1 MKNNTINFKKV
12 IGAIAAGS
20 VLMTSAAINVFADEP
35 MLVTV
40 APAAAYTVEIN
51 GETLNLGGASVYK
64 TNDKFMIPVRAVA
77 EKLGFTV
84 TWDEEKQGVKLDN
97 GEVNT
102 VLYIGEDIYYMASS
116 VAVGMGAPTP
126 LGAAPELKD
135 STTYVP
141 AELFNVLYY
150 NPDTVKEDGGKIII
164 NTNADGGDSVQIP
177 NPFTEH
183 KTIDD
188 ANKVL
193 SFDAKVPSNIPSGY
207 KVDYI
212 STMSNDFL
220 QIGYKNGDNEI
231 LYRMAKGSDDIGGDY
246 NDYKN
251 IESKKVGDYSF
262 IIRGNENDK
271 AANLLWTDGKYTY
284 SLYANPEVGT
294 DVLMSIADTVVNAK

>member
-20 VLMTSAAINVFADEP
+20 VLMTSAANVFADEP
-35 MLVTV
+35 MLVTA
-40 APAAAYTVEIN
+40 APTAAYTVEIN
-51 GETLNLGGASVYK
+51 GEALNLGGASVYK

-77 EKLGFTV
+77 ENLGFTV

-102 VLYIGEDIYYMASS
+102 VLYIGEDTYYMASS
-116 VAVGMGAPTP
+116 VAIGMSAPTP

-141 AELFNVLYY
+141 AELFNVLYC

-164 NTNADGGDSVQIP
+164 NTKADEDNATQIA

-183 KTIDD
+183 KTIDN

-220 QIGYKNGDNEI
+220 QIGYKDGDNEI
-231 LYRMAKGSDDIGGDY
+231 LYRMAKGSDDISGDY
-246 NDYKN
+246 NEYKN

-262 IIRGNENDK
+262 IIRGNESDK

-294 DVLMSIADTVVNAK
+294 DALMSIADTVVNAK

>member
-20 VLMTSAAINVFADEP
+20 VLMTSAANVFADEP
-35 MLVTV
+35 MLVTA
-40 APAAAYTVEIN
+40 APTAAYTVEIN
-51 GETLNLGGASVYK
+51 GEALNLGGASVYK

-102 VLYIGEDIYYMASS
+102 VLYIGEDTYYMASS
-116 VAVGMGAPTP
+116 VAIGMSAPTP

-141 AELFNVLYY
+141 ADMFNVLYC
-150 NPDTVKEDGGKIII
+150 NPDTVK
-164 NTNADGGDSVQIP
+164 ADGNKIVIDTKADGDDSVQIP

-183 KTIDD
+183 KTVDD
-188 ANKVL
+188 AKKVL
-193 SFDAKVPSNIPSGY
+193 SFAAKVPSNIPSGY

-220 QIGYKNGDNEI
+220 QIEYKNGDNEI
-231 LYRMAKGSDDIGGDY
+231 LYRMAKGSDDISGDY
-246 NDYKN
+246 NKYKN
-251 IESKKVGDYSF
+251 VENKKVGDYSF
-262 IIRGNENDK
+262 IIRGNESGK

-284 SLYANPEVGT
+284 SLYANLEVGT
-294 DVLMSIADTVVNAK
+294 DVLMSIADTVTNAK

>member
-20 VLMTSAAINVFADEP
+20 VLMTSAAVNVFADEP
-35 MLVTV
+35 MLVTA
-40 APAAAYTVEIN
+40 APTAAYTVEIN

-64 TNDKFMIPVRAVA
+64 TNDKFMIPVRAIA

-102 VLYIGEDIYYMASS
+102 VLYIGEDTYYMASS
-116 VAVGMGAPTP
+116 VAIGMSAPTP

-141 AELFNVLYY
+141 AELFNVLYC
-150 NPDTVKEDGGKIII
+150 NPDTVKEDSGKIII
-164 NTNADGGDSVQIP
+164 NTKADEDNATQIA

-212 STMSNDFL
+212 STLSNDFL

-231 LYRMAKGSDDIGGDY
+231 LYRMAKGSDDISGDY
-246 NDYKN
+246 NEYKN
-251 IESKKVGDYSF
+251 IENKKVGDYSF
-262 IIRGNENDK
+262 IIRGNESGK

-294 DVLMSIADTVVNAK
+294 DALMSIADTIVNAK